1 VSLEVVLQEIKNELI
16 KKNDIRESSHDSMR
30 QATSQSKQAIL
41 RIHQKKFDEAQK
53 LVTDAKNLL
62 LGLQQKAKEFPD
74 VVYGGMLSAA
84 YQEFAEANIFLTLIK
99 EDRFMKPAEIGVP
112 SIDYVLGLADVIGEF
127 RRLALDYLRE
137 GKVEKGEKCLQVMDE
152 IFIQLLALDEA
163 YMLVPGLR
171 HKSDADRRII
181 ETTRGDITLEV
192 RHKSLEDYLKNF
204 QYSKRYAKPKKSKE
218 RKRLMG

>member
-1 VSLEVVLQEIKNELI
+1 LSLEGVLQEIKNELMQ
-16 KKNDIRESSHDSMR
+16 KNDIREDSHNSMR

-53 LVTDAKNLL
+53 LISDAKNLL
-62 LGLQQKAKEFPD
+62 CALQEKAKQYPD
-74 VVYGGMLSAA
+74 VVYGGMLNAA

-99 EDRFMKPAEIGVP
+99 EDRFLTPKEINVP
-112 SIDYVLGLADVIGEF
+112 SIDYVLGLADVIGEY

-137 GKVEKGEKCLQVMDE
+137 GEVEKGEKCLRTMDE
-152 IFIQLLALDEA
+152 IFIQLLGLDEA

-192 RHKSLEDYLKNF
+192 RRKSLEDYLKKF
-204 QYSKRYAKPKKSKE
+204 QPITSTGKP
-218 RKRLMG
+218 RKVKVKN

>member
-204 QYSKRYAKPKKSKE
+204 QHSKRYPKPKNPRNAK
-218 RKRLMG
+218 G

>member
-1 VSLEVVLQEIKNELI
+1 LSLEGVLQEIKNELMQ
-16 KKNDIRESSHDSMR
+16 KNDIREDSHNSMR

-41 RIHQKKFDEAQK
+41 RIHQKKFEEAQK
-53 LVTDAKNLL
+53 LILDAKNLL
-62 LGLQQKAKEFPD
+62 CALQEKAKQYPD
-74 VVYGGMLSAA
+74 VVYGGMLNAA

-99 EDRFMKPAEIGVP
+99 EDRFLTPKEINVP
-112 SIDYVLGLADVIGEF
+112 SIDYVLGLADVIGEY

-137 GKVEKGEKCLQVMDE
+137 GEVEKGEKCLCTMDE
-152 IFIQLLALDEA
+152 IFIQLLGLDEA

-192 RHKSLEDYLKNF
+192 RRKSLEDYLKKF
-204 QYSKRYAKPKKSKE
+204 QPITRTSKP
-218 RKRLMG
+218 RKVKVKN